1 MATRAHILTRLRRFF
16 LSLPFLIVAGLLVL
30 YALAG
35 FFLAP
40 YLIRREIPRFA
51 QEKLGAQAALAEA
64 RVNPFLLTVE
74 LKGFRLAEGEKQP
87 LLAFDRFFVDLE
99 AGSLFRRAWTFA
111 DIAVERPVLALD
123 IDPQGE
129 LNLARVIGRLGRQDA
144 KPPQQAEGKEA
155 PPRVVIRRASI
166 AGGGM
171 TLTDR
176 SDATVA
182 RAAID
187 PIAFELHDISTL
199 PDQRGSYTLT
209 ARLPAGATLSWR
221 GNLSLQ
227 PIASSGEIGVKDL
240 KLATLWNFLRDELAV
255 EEPGG
260 ALTLGL
266 RYDMSYSGGA
276 LQAAA
281 NAVTL
286 RAKELS
292 VTRRGE
298 KSPILALAEIDLPNG
313 TIDVAKRSVHFPAFK
328 LRGGNLALAI
338 DADGALN
345 WQGVLR
351 DDEAKPKPTQK
362 PESVK
367 QAPWRVALDQVRVE
381 NLALRYADASR
392 QRPLLVETDGATLE
406 LGMTLETGDAM
417 RLALEKISLEL
428 AKPRIGT
435 IDGAS
440 PDIAFDTARVSGGRF
455 ELASRSASIEA
466 VQMSGGATRVERE
479 ASGALPITELF
490 AAKTGKPDEGDPFDF
505 SIGRVELSQHAI
517 SVSDKGTEP
526 AIGYD
531 LVETAL
537 KVEDI
542 SATGKAPIK
551 FDVDSKMTQGG
562 SLRLA
567 GSFDRE
573 RVRAEGKLEV
583 SRLALLP
590 LEPLLARRVIL
601 KLASG
606 TASANGRFTWSGEGK
621 EPGVRYVGTAAIEG
635 LRLNEP
641 NGERFLSWTT
651 LEATRMRLDSG
662 RGRYAIEDMRL
673 VEPGAKLVINKDRSV
688 NVGDIFR
695 QPDEPAP
702 KPAAGD
708 AVPKPATGDAA
719 APPDAKGE
727 PRFNVAV
734 RRVRVE
740 KGALDFADLSLVIPF
755 ATQIRD
761 LGGSIIGLSAEPGT
775 RAGVKLEG
783 QVEDY
788 GLARVNG
795 TINLFEPK
803 AHTDLSVIF
812 RNVHMTPL
820 SPYSVTF
827 AGRRIAS
834 GRLSLDLQYKLNNS
848 QLLGEN
854 KILLEQFTLGERV
867 ESPTAVNLPL
877 DLAIAILTDSQGRI
891 DIAVPVQG
899 NVDQPEFSYGHL
911 VWQAIRTLITRV
923 VTAPFRALGS
933 LFGGETEALDDVAFD
948 AGSARL
954 LPPEREKLVKL
965 AETLKQRPQLK
976 LVVQGRFHPARDG
989 AALREAAL
997 RRAIAEQLEMKLAP
1011 GEDPGPVLFGS
1022 ARTQRALEALLVAR
1036 SGEGAPAQFA
1046 AAFGKERGRE
1056 ASRINPLLGRVGRAS
1071 QDLELYEAMYRRLIE
1086 LQPLPDAALAHLAR
1100 ERSAVIVKQLASAGL
1115 EAGHLGEKEPEPSS
1129 DAVTAKLTL
1138 DVARTPGTDAPR
1150 PRDDAAALQSPV
1162 LAPSPRS

>member
-1 MATRAHILTRLRRFF
+1 MATRAHMLARLRRVA
-16 LSLPFLIVAGLLVL
+16 LSLPVLIIVGLLVL

-40 YLIRREIPRFA
+40 YLIKRQIPSFA

-74 LKGFRLAEGEKQP
+74 LKGFRLAEKQP
-87 LLAFDRFFVDLE
+87 LLAFDRLFVDLE
-99 AGSLFRRAWTFA
+99 ASSIFRWAWTFA
-111 DIAVERPVLALD
+111 DIVIERPLLTLD
-123 IDPQGE
+123 IDPEGE
-129 LNLARVIGRLGRQDA
+129 LNIARVTGRLGGPDA
-144 KPPQQAEGKEA
+144 KPQQDAGKQA

-166 AGGGM
+166 ASGGM
-171 TLTDR
+171 MLTDR

-182 RAAID
+182 RAAIE

-199 PDQRGSYTLT
+199 PDRRGDYTLS

-227 PIASSGEIGVKDL
+227 PIASSGEIGLKDL
-240 KLATLWNFLRDELAV
+240 KAATLWHFLRDELAI

-266 RYDMSYSGGA
+266 HYDASYSGGSLRA
-276 LQAAA
+276 VA

-286 RAKELS
+286 RARDLS
-292 VTRRGE
+292 LTRRGE
-298 KSPILALAEIDLPNG
+298 KSPILALAEVELPDG
-313 TIDVAKRSVHFPAFK
+313 TIDAGKRSAHFPTFR
-328 LRGGNLALAI
+328 LRGGNLALAV
-338 DADGALN
+338 DADGGLN
-345 WQGVLR
+345 WQGVFR
-351 DDEAKPKPTQK
+351 DDEARPKPTPNPENAK
-362 PESVK
+362 PV
-367 QAPWRVALDQVRVE
+367 PWRVALDQVRVE
-381 NLALRYADASR
+381 NLALRYEDASR
-392 QRPLLVETDGATLE
+392 QRPLLVESDGATLD
-406 LGMTLETGDAM
+406 LGMMLETGDAM
-417 RLALEKISLEL
+417 KLVLEKISLEL
-428 AKPRIGT
+428 AKPRIGSP
-435 IDGAS
+435 DGA
-440 PDIAFDTARVSGGRF
+440 PPYIAFDTARVSGGRF

-466 VQMSGGATRVERE
+466 VQATGGATRIERE
-479 ASGALPITELF
+479 AGGVLPIVELF
-490 AAKTGKPDEGDPFDF
+490 ASKVSKPQEGEPFDF
-505 SIGRVELSQHAI
+505 SIGRVELVQHGI
-517 SVSDKGTEP
+517 SVNDQGT
-526 AIGYD
+526 AIAYD

-537 KVEDI
+537 TVEDI

-551 FDVDSKMTQGG
+551 FNVESKIKQGG

-567 GSFDRE
+567 GTFDRE
-573 RVRAEGKLEV
+573 QARAEGKVEI

-590 LEPLLARRVIL
+590 LEPLLGRHVIL

-606 TASANGRFTWSGEGK
+606 TASANGRYTWSGEGK
-621 EPGVRYVGTAAIEG
+621 EPGVRYVGTAAIED

-641 NGERFLSWTT
+641 NGERFLSWKT
-651 LEATRMRLDSG
+651 LEATRMRLHSG
-662 RGRYAIEDMRL
+662 RDRYIIEDMHL
-673 VEPGAKLVINKDRSV
+673 IEPGAKLVINKDRTV

-695 QPDEPAP
+695 QPEKPAP
-702 KPAAGD
+702 KPAAEKTPD
-708 AVPKPATGDAA
+708 AAGSKPAAGDAA
-719 APPDAKGE
+719 SAGGE
-727 PRFNVAV
+727 PRVNVAV
-734 RRVRVE
+734 NRVRVE

-755 ATQIRD
+755 STQIRD
-761 LGGSIIGLSAEPGT
+761 LGGSITGLSSESGT

-788 GLARVNG
+788 GLARVDG

-803 AHTDLSVIF
+803 AHTDLTVIF

-848 QLLGEN
+848 QLQGEN

-911 VWQAIRTLITRV
+911 VWQAIRTLITRI

-933 LFGGETEALDDVAFD
+933 LFGGGAEALDDVAFD

-965 AETLKQRPQLK
+965 AETLKKRPQLK
-976 LVVQGRFHPARDG
+976 LVVQGRYHPARDG

-997 RRAIAEQLEMKLAP
+997 RRAIAEQLETKLAP

-1056 ASRINPLLGRVGRAS
+1056 ATRINPILGRVGRAS

-1086 LQPLPDAALAHLAR
+1086 LQPLPEAALASLAR
-1100 ERSAVIVKQLASAGL
+1100 ERSAVILKQLAASGL
-1115 EAGHLGEKEPEPSS
+1115 EAAHLGEKEPEPSS
-1129 DAVTAKLTL
+1129 DAVTAKLSV
-1138 DVARTPGTDAPR
+1138 DVAKGPGTDAPR
-1150 PRDDAAALQSPV
+1150 EPDKAGALQPPFPV
-1162 LAPSPRS
+1162 ISPRS